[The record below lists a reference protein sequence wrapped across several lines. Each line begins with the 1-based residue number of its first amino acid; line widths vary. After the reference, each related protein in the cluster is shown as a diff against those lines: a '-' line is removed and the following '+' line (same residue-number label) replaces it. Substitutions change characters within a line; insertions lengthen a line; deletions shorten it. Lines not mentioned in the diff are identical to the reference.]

1 MWKNILTVVLIIV
14 GTLVLAAFGQKL
26 RGTTQTVASGNK
38 INVEEVKIDTCVYHV
53 FYHPYGNNIVP
64 FVIRIK

>member
-26 RGTTQTVASGNK
+26 RGTTQIVASGNRVT
-38 INVEEVKIDTCVYHV
+38 VEEMKIDTCVYHV
-53 FYHPYGNNIVP
+53 FYSPYSNVAP